1 MSVNAS
7 DIDGNSVDLFV
18 EEPDHDAISIK
29 AFGFW
34 LYMLSDA
41 LLFAAL
47 FASYQVLA
55 NHYAGGPHFAAVN
68 QPFHQLAE
76 SVLIFSSGLAFL
88 HGMRRLGERAP
99 DATLV
104 WMGVALFLGLAFIG
118 IEIHDFY
125 ALAVQGITPLRS
137 GFLSIYFTLVGT
149 HGLHIFVGLCWMVV
163 MAIQMRT
170 KGCTTEV
177 VSRLVNL
184 KLFWMFQSIVWVCVF
199 IFVYMWGAA

>member
-7 DIDGNSVDLFV
+7 EINGGPIQLFV
-18 EEPDHDAISIK
+18 EEPSHDAISLK

-41 LLFAAL
+41 LLFSAL
-47 FASYQVLA
+47 FAAYEVLGH
-55 NHYAGGPHFAAVN
+55 HYAGGPRLAAVS

-76 SVLIFSSGLAFL
+76 SVLIFTSVFAYMQ
-88 HGMRRLGERAP
+88 GMRRLAERAP
-99 DATLV
+99 KATTV
-104 WMGVALFLGLAFIG
+104 WMGVALFLGAAFIG

-125 ALAVQGITPLRS
+125 AQVAEGITPLRS

-149 HGLHIFVGLCWMVV
+149 HGLHIFVGLCWMII
-163 MAIQMRT
+163 MAIQVRT
-170 KGCTTEV
+170 KGYTTDV
-177 VSRLVNL
+177 VSRLMNL
-184 KLFWMFQSIVWVCVF
+184 KIFWMFQAIVWVCVF